1 MGVWIMY
8 KITYTVL
15 CYCYGNISGR
25 CGEFDSIEDA
35 IEKEIELRLSSDR
48 GESFGIQ
55 VNWEKI

>member
-1 MGVWIMY
+1 MY
-8 KITYTVL
+8 KISYSVL
-15 CYCYGNISGR
+15 CFCYGNISGR

-35 IEKEIELRLSSDR
+35 IEKEIELRLISER